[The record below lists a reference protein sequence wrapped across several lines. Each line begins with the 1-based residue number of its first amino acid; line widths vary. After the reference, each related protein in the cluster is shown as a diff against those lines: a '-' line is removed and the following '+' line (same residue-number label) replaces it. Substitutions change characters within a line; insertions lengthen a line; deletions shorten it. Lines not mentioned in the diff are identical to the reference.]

1 METSI
6 YNTGNTSLL
15 QQFAVKSERK
25 NIVYGDRAITYNRCS
40 TERQD
45 SVEWQ
50 AKITGGFVRQNGW
63 PLVKSFGAKE
73 SAKTDDRKVFNEMRE
88 FCTKENI
95 RHIVF
100 YSYDR
105 FSRAGNLNLID
116 ELRDEGIKVHS
127 ATQLV
132 DDETASGRMMQKLF
146 LVLAEADNFQRREKI
161 IEGLKNKLRKGECIG
176 EPPIGYEKLY
186 VTGKKEHDHDKR
198 QCFVNDKGKILR
210 QAFYWKD
217 SQNLTDIQIV
227 ERLKTMGIILT
238 PKHLRRIFRNIFYC
252 GYITHRLLDEGEI
265 IRGKHEALV
274 DEAMFF
280 RINGVLNQNPHGWK
294 KINRDA
300 DLPLKVTVSC
310 GQCGLPLTGYVK
322 KIYAYYK
329 CRNKGCNVNLNS
341 KKLHLLFKDKLAQFA
356 IMSDLIPLVKTQL
369 EKTYLMLHTSEKVR
383 EKPMK
388 DELARLNNELHSM
401 EFNHST
407 GNVSK
412 EIFEKHSALHLER
425 IYEIERELEILKRDS
440 SNLNNYIDKVLQF
453 VENLPKLWENLDY
466 IGKVRL
472 QKLLFPQ
479 GLRYLP
485 EKHEVRTQTVNPIF
499 SAIASISTTLNAKK
513 SPGKHDFDPKD
524 QSVYPVFQSSNF
536 FWENLE
542 EIALKAEAIHSLL
555 RQVQKTVISTTGDT
569 MTEWYSTS
577 TEISNTPIWNRMQ
590 GRGLARPISGS
601 TSQVCH

>member
-6 YNTGNTSLL
+6 FNTGNTTLL
-15 QQFAVKSERK
+15 QQFAVKSQKK
-25 NIVYGDRAITYNRCS
+25 NIIYGDRAITYNRCS

-50 AKITGGFVRQNGW
+50 AKITGGYVRQNGW
-63 PLVKSFGAKE
+63 NLIKSFGAKE
-73 SAKTDDRKVFNEMRE
+73 SAKSDDRKVFQEMLQ
-88 FCTKENI
+88 FCKQENI
-95 RHIVF
+95 SHIVF

-105 FSRAGNLNLID
+105 FSRAGNLGLID
-116 ELRDEGIKVHS
+116 KLRAKGIKVHS

-132 DDETASGRMMQKLF
+132 DDETASGRMMQKFF
-146 LVLAEADNFQRREKI
+146 LVLAEADNYQRREKI

-176 EPPIGYEKLY
+176 EPPIGYEKRY

-198 QCFVNDKGKILR
+198 QSYINEKGQILR

-217 SQNLTDIQIV
+217 SHNLTDIQIV

-238 PKHLRRIFRNIFYC
+238 PKHLRRIFRNLFYC
-252 GYITHRLLDEGEI
+252 GYITHRLLDDGEI
-265 IRGKHEALV
+265 IRGKHEPLV

-300 DLPLKVTVSC
+300 DLPLKVSVNC
-310 GQCGLPLTGYVK
+310 GQCGRPLTGYVQK
-322 KIYAYYK
+322 KVYAYYK
-329 CRNKGCNVNLNS
+329 CPNKGCNVNLNS
-341 KKLHLLFKDKLAQFA
+341 KKLHKLFEDKLSQFA
-356 IMSDLIPLVKTQL
+356 VVSELHPIVKTQM
-369 EKTYLMLHTSEKVR
+369 EQTYQMLHTSEKVR

-425 IYEIERELEILKRDS
+425 IQEINRELEMLNRDS
-440 SNLNNYIDKVLQF
+440 SNLNNYMDKVLQF
-453 VENLPKLWENLDY
+453 VGNLPELWENLDY
-466 IGKVRL
+466 IGKIRL

-479 GLRYLP
+479 GLQYLP
-485 EKHEVRTQTVNPIF
+485 EKQEVRTQTVNPIF
-499 SAIASISTTLNAKK
+499 SAITSISTNLNAINPNNK
-513 SPGKHDFDPKD
+513 SVIDSKVH
-524 QSVYPVFQSSNF
+524 SVYSGFPSSNF
-536 FWENLE
+536 LWENLE
-542 EIALKAEAIHSLL
+542 KTASTLTEFQGQFKAAPEVVVS
-555 RQVQKTVISTTGDT
+555 VTGETPVFYTFSTTQLPIANAC
-569 MTEWYSTS
+569 
-577 TEISNTPIWNRMQ
+577 ISLPMSENALTGTTGQHSFR
-590 GRGLARPISGS
+590 
-601 TSQVCH
+601 